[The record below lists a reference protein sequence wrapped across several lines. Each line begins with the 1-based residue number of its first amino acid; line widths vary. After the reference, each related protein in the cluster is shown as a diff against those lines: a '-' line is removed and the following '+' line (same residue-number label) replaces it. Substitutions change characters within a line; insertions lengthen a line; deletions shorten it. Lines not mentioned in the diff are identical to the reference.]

1 MAEASVFWS
10 HCRCQPDRH
19 PMETTDSSRYRKVCM
34 VCDPLRMRAKLN
46 NEKGNSNM
54 PVVPASQDILAV
66 QYSFESARLRFD
78 REA

>member
-1 MAEASVFWS
+1 
-10 HCRCQPDRH
+10 
-19 PMETTDSSRYRKVCM
+19 M
-34 VCDPLRMRAKLN
+34 VCDSLRMRAKLN